1 MAKKVEDI
9 FLLKYNIVKNKN
21 VNMATVPQERI

>member
-9 FLLKYNIVKNKN
+9 FLLKYNIIKNKN
-21 VNMATVPQERI
+21 VNMAIVPEERI